1 MPPRRLVSIN
11 DSFDEREKS
20 MGSDPNPVS
29 VYPEPGGGGGGARN
43 NAFTPVNTAMQ
54 MTSIVLGAG
63 SVAAAAAGSGTSPD
77 TNFLFQ
83 YAAGRGLGFMGFHAA
98 SATYVAIAVVL
109 GALSVLLSVINLVN
123 GMRMKERLREL
134 GQRVCDASEKAGVFD
149 WYRKQGNP
157 GA

>member
-1 MPPRRLVSIN
+1 VPFRRLYPIN
-11 DSFDEREKS
+11 DSIEEREKS
-20 MGSDPNPVS
+20 MGTNPNPVS
-29 VYPEPGGGGGGARN
+29 VYPEPGGGASN
-43 NAFTPVNTAMQ
+43 NAYTPVNTAMQ

-77 TNFLFQ
+77 TSFLFQ

-109 GALSVLLSVINLVN
+109 GALSVLISVINLVN
-123 GMRMKERLREL
+123 GMRMKDRLREL

-149 WYRKQGNP
+149 WYRKQGKT